1 MAGKRKI
8 TNDYLIKLQRRF
20 LVGNIIFILF
30 TIVVACFSAAAIFF
44 LLWKFF
50 NISNAGDIG
59 VSKLIIVIG
68 MLYTFASL
76 TVALFGIINYF
87 QSTDVLKRI
96 TELEIDFQSSARD
109 LRVMRTMMLLME
121 NRKIRSALRD
131 SEVAGKFILHCF
143 SLADSMGM
151 RDGDEQVREELESA
165 FTEMLNSAGENVCEE
180 ICGVFESLSN
190 YRENYRVAISVFRNL
205 INIYD
210 D

>member
-44 LLWKFF
+44 LFWKFF

-109 LRVMRTMMLLME
+109 LHVMRTMMLLME

-131 SEVAGKFILHCF
+131 SKVAGNFILHCF

-151 RDGDEQVREELESA
+151 RDGDEQGREELESA